1 LLLCGEALYDTHEKM
16 HTTRRWPVILI
27 AGLLVLTL
35 VQMAGAAGE
44 VTWYW
49 KNDIFTDPPTTHTS
63 DMIMDMYSPTGA
75 TDDIVTLGPGERAW
89 WYAENAAQCDLTFP
103 EGNWVFHFWIAT
115 NSADSERVYPR
126 VVRVHN
132 SNSEYVTSSSS
143 YNLIKSDEGV
153 KEITYGVS
161 GDLTNF
167 QQEDRVAVELLFSA
181 SAEAGEWLKIYYNYS
196 AHNSTLTSPP
206 SSPAYPVPES
216 SVLILFLTGLIAL
229 VGYVALNR

>member
-1 LLLCGEALYDTHEKM
+1 MDTN
-16 HTTRRWPVILI
+16 RRLPVILI
-27 AGLLVLTL
+27 AGLLVLTM

-63 DMIMDMYSPTGA
+63 DKIMGPYSPTGA
-75 TDDIVTLGPGERAW
+75 TDDIVTLCPGERAW
-89 WYAENAAQCDLTFP
+89 WYAGNAAQCDLTFP
-103 EGNWVFHFWIAT
+103 EGNWVFHFWIET
-115 NSADSERVYPR
+115 NSADLERVYPR

-143 YNLIKSDEGV
+143 YKGIKSDEGV
-153 KEITYGVS
+153 KEITYAVS

-181 SAEAGEWLKIYYNYS
+181 SAEAGEWLKIHYNSS
-196 AHNSTLTSPP
+196 AHNSALTSPP

-229 VGYVALNR
+229 VGYVALNKQRKS

>member
-1 LLLCGEALYDTHEKM
+1 MEKM
-16 HTTRRWPVILI
+16 HTTRRLPVILI

-63 DMIMDMYSPTGA
+63 DKIIDQYSPSGA

-89 WYAENAAQCDLTFP
+89 WFAENAAQCDLTFP
-103 EGNWVFHFWIAT
+103 EGNWVFHFWIET
-115 NSADSERVYPR
+115 NSADLERVYPR

-132 SNSEYVTSSSS
+132 SNSEYVTSSRS
-143 YNLIKSDEGV
+143 YKGIKSDEGV

-181 SAEAGEWLKIYYNYS
+181 SAEAGEWLKIYYNSS
-196 AHNSTLTSPP
+196 AHNSALTSPP

-229 VGYVALNR
+229 VGYVALNKQRKS